1 MGRLDNLGLV
11 TLALRHNL
19 TIVGKLWIAVIVFLR
34 LLVVLGIGYPL
45 YQDEQTKFTCDSM
58 QPGCSNVCY
67 DAFSPIS
74 HCRFWFVQ
82 AVVLCLPLVIFIT
95 YVTHRLPPQNV
106 GCPCQHPQN
115 PAEPPPFRKVPS
127 ARAPS
132 MLKVGETNP
141 DLEEFCGEI
150 LVINEDL
157 GTGRRVHNFCEAYV
171 LQLLLRALL
180 EAGFGAGQYYLFGFM
195 VPKKFVCSRYPCA
208 NIVTCYPSRPTEKT
222 LLANFMFGVTALSF
236 LLNFADLIHVIKQ
249 AVKQG
254 KRRKM
259 LMRNFYQEEPY
270 PDMPSDPHVLPEH
283 KALQDY
289 GLQARQRRESGGS
302 AGGGSVSKPGQER
315 AALKQPGE
323 GVLDHMALSN
333 TNSNN
338 AHLNVLASNQALAG
352 RMAGECGGKCA
363 GDQGLAARS
372 SAERC
377 GEEVPDQQGSRL
389 RQHALQ
395 SKSSGSPASSDSRQ
409 MIEEYRLVHMRITD
423 NVESRKKK
431 SEWV

>member
-1 MGRLDNLGLV
+1 MGRRLDNLGFL

-34 LLVVLGIGYPL
+34 LLVILGIGYPL
-45 YQDEQTKFTCDSM
+45 YQDEQAKFTCDSM

-74 HCRFWFVQ
+74 HCRFWFAQ

-95 YVTHRLPPQNV
+95 YVTHKLPLQDV

-115 PAEPPPFRKVPS
+115 PAEPSPFRKVPVG
-127 ARAPS
+127 RAS
-132 MLKVGETNP
+132 SVLKGGETNL
-141 DLEEFCGEI
+141 DLEEVCGEI
-150 LVINEDL
+150 LAVNEDL
-157 GTGRRVHNFCEAYV
+157 RPGRRTHNFCEAYM
-171 LQLLLRALL
+171 LQLILRALL
-180 EAGFGAGQYYLFGFM
+180 EAGFGASQYYLFGFM

-208 NIVTCYPSRPTEKT
+208 NVVTCYPSRPTEKT

-249 AVKQG
+249 AVRRG
-254 KRRKM
+254 KRRRM

-270 PDMPSDPHVLPEH
+270 HDMPSGTQVLPEH
-283 KALQDY
+283 KVPQAH
-289 GLQARQRRESGGS
+289 GSQARQRRESGGS
-302 AGGGSVSKPGQER
+302 AGGGPAPKPGQER
-315 AALKQPGE
+315 AAFKQPVE
-323 GVLDHMALSN
+323 GVSDNVALSN

-338 AHLNVLASNQALAG
+338 VHLRVLAPRPAFAG
-352 RMAGECGGKCA
+352 GMAGGKCA

-372 SAERC
+372 SAERR
-377 GEEVPDQQGSRL
+377 GEETPDQQGSRL

-395 SKSSGSPASSDSRQ
+395 HASGSPASSDSQ
-409 MIEEYRLVHMRITD
+409 MVEEYRLVHMRIAGDT
-423 NVESRKKK
+423 ESGRKK